1 MGSQV
6 SPRRKVGG
14 TAIKVQ
20 NLTRAALFAAL
31 IALCAWLSLPVAE
44 VAVTLQTF
52 GIFLA
57 LFVLGGKWGSVS
69 ILVYLLLGLAGAPVF
84 AAFQGGI
91 GTLVGITG
99 GYLWGFLLTGLSYW
113 AFEKLC
119 KPVGVIL
126 GVLACYLCGSI
137 WFCLYVDCQVGIYA
151 AFAKCVLPY
160 LIPDGVKLFL
170 AWTVSR
176 KIHIQ

>member
-1 MGSQV
+1 M
-6 SPRRKVGG
+6 
-14 TAIKVQ
+14 
-20 NLTRAALFAAL
+20 
-31 IALCAWLSLPVAE
+31 
-44 VAVTLQTF
+44 TLQTF

-119 KPVGVIL
+119 KP
-126 GVLACYLCGSI
+126 AHCG
-137 WFCLYVDCQVGIYA
+137 G
-151 AFAKCVLPY
+151 
-160 LIPDGVKLFL
+160 
-170 AWTVSR
+170 
-176 KIHIQ
+176 